1 MAGVRRLQG
10 TTGRRESIRGLRK
23 SSKRR
28 YVK

>member
-1 MAGVRRLQG
+1 MTGVRRLQG
-10 TTGRRESIRGLRK
+10 TTGRCESIRGLRK